1 MIKARPIDGSG
12 CSRRSRSLSQ
22 NMLKG
27 TSFEAEWTPDTV
39 ALVRSRLEAFGARY
53 ETVEASHLSR

>member
-1 MIKARPIDGSG
+1 
-12 CSRRSRSLSQ
+12 
-22 NMLKG
+22 MLKG